1 MIFCEGWKTS
11 VLSLLRKRFRR
22 VGSWALKLYSG
33 HVDCSLDVY
42 SVPHSAF
49 KWTFLFHL
57 VFIGQ
62 KNYYGISFDYSDRP
76 LDVSL
81 SFVKASFSVFD
92 LRTVRVLLKKL
103 PFSVLNI
110 HFFLFPLDTYRPTF
124 FSITVNNWFN
134 WQEYYLVRKGAKV
147 INR

>member
-1 MIFCEGWKTS
+1 M
-11 VLSLLRKRFRR
+11 
-22 VGSWALKLYSG
+22 
-33 HVDCSLDVY
+33 DCSLNVY

-57 VFIGQ
+57 VVIGQ

-124 FSITVNNWFN
+124 FSITVNN
-134 WQEYYLVRKGAKV
+134 
-147 INR
+147 